1 MIRKLISLLSQ
12 FEVST
17 QQNYSVL
24 IILTILDCRCY
35 YYMFLK
41 ILYHCV
47 AGSLYVTDNL
57 DYEVIQQY
65 NLVIRATES
74 FSGVSSEVIV
84 NVLVNDMNDCHP
96 KFPVDSYNVSAPESV
111 PVDTLLFRVS
121 SRDNDTGK
129 IMSQT
134 FLRLTFEHVC

>member
-1 MIRKLISLLSQ
+1 MI
-12 FEVST
+12 
-17 QQNYSVL
+17 
-24 IILTILDCRCY
+24 
-35 YYMFLK
+35 
-41 ILYHCV
+41 
-47 AGSLYVTDNL
+47 DNL

-96 KFPVDSYNVSAPESV
+96 KFPVDSYNVSALESV

-121 SRDNDTGK
+121 SRDNDTGN
-129 IMSQT
+129 IMPQI
-134 FLRLTFEHVC
+134 FLRHIFEHVCVGVSYYLAITLQMNISIIIFDHI